1 MDTKPTNTVKKPKS
15 AKQMEAFKKAND
27 AKNEA
32 LRKWREENIRRVEI
46 GEEPLVWAKKA
57 KARKDAVKNKEK
69 EDKLH
74 SLFLKSLEIQKKH
87 IEDDEEKSR
96 IDRLKIKIKPATN
109 NTRRNKPIR
118 KAEYSDTD
126 DSYSE
131 SDSESDIEYEDQP
144 KQPERSEPLKLVND
158 AKVANVDDVRAEY
171 QREFQRGQQ
180 EALYVEALLQ
190 QQKEQQ
196 KQQKQQ
202 QPAPAPQPPVVA
214 RPAPAPQPPVVAR
227 PAPQPPVVA
236 RPAPQ
241 QQPKRSQ
248 YAKREDFDDLK
259 KEIINKIQQPQV
271 KVNGESYNLITDTKI
286 AKKPIE
292 PPKYT
297 TDINYV
303 YNQQTLQ
310 KPVEQKKP
318 LNSVRS
324 AIEPTPEPAPAP
336 HQRPNLSEE
345 RLRSMMG
352 MKQRYDLPK
361 PQSTERYTTDSALLN
376 RMFFNQN

>member
-96 IDRLKIKIKPATN
+96 IDKLKIKIKPATYK
-109 NTRRNKPIR
+109 TRRNKPNR

-202 QPAPAPQPPVVA
+202 KPAPLATQTQPPVVA
-214 RPAPAPQPPVVAR
+214 RPAPLATQTQS
-227 PAPQPPVVA
+227 PAQ
-236 RPAPQ
+236 PAPQ

>member
-1 MDTKPTNTVKKPKS
+1 MYTNTTNTVKKPKS

-32 LRKWREENIRRVEI
+32 LRKWREENIRRMEI

-74 SLFLKSLEIQKKH
+74 SLFLKSLEIQKKQ

-96 IDRLKIKIKPATN
+96 IDKLKIKIKPATYK
-109 NTRRNKPIR
+109 TRRNKPNR

-202 QPAPAPQPPVVA
+202 KPAPLATQTQPPVVA
-214 RPAPAPQPPVVAR
+214 RPAPLATQTQS
-227 PAPQPPVVA
+227 PAQ
-236 RPAPQ
+236 PAPQ